1 MKRLQP
7 PTKQRISQVKWVLAT
22 IALRPW
28 FWVIALGVVVFLL
41 VFADAPGS
49 VRTQRVT
56 PQVLHDGRTFVNL
69 DGVESLSASWPLEVQ
84 LRHLLPRKP
93 VSVDLAVAGPEVARF
108 ADLARRGAFEAIDGS
123 GVQTTP
129 ALLAAF
135 AEAKGLRRLRLGPPA
150 DRFRPEALPP
160 MATLELLDLND
171 WHGREVLPAAG
182 SGHPMLHTLVSPL
195 HRLSPEVLAMATAL
209 PSLRE
214 LHLDVPRRFEN
225 SEQIVASAKVLAAA
239 PTLERL
245 HLSGAADF
253 KSVQTEVEAVVP
265 GVRVLRG
272 EGFTFLW
279 FSLVMLGG
287 GFAFLGLLSMF
298 ALAWFSSREAALT
311 PGFRGPHL
319 LVARS
324 LAALSLPVG
333 AIAGW
338 ALFGHPAFVAAWL
351 AWVNAGIWFL
361 TARSARRSSLSGAS
375 AVGLAGLA
383 LSFAPVFAS
392 AFPGGR
398 PWVDGLIR
406 GDHPAVTLG
415 CLSLAGLTW
424 WRTERRLATA
434 ARDRVEAG
442 GFPLLDQNSAKEDA
456 LAARRSTEGEAE
468 KPVWQ
473 PLPARNASVPASMLL
488 AGHVAGWLQ
497 GEQQAAVSTPVVL
510 LPCVMAI
517 CMLAMLITLH
527 WTQQFERL
535 RVLAPLPRSR
545 GEHLQ
550 GFLNGFLRDSLRW
563 SPVALLVPIGLGLL
577 SDESQTFLLASF
589 GWAVGLFAISFF
601 AGLVFLPIRNPLA
614 RNVCMVGVA
623 ILLAQVSAAPLVSH
637 MVLPDFP
644 ATWTMLLV
652 PVVGCSLA
660 FFAWR
665 RAMRRLPEVEWGL
678 R

>member
-28 FWVIALGVVVFLL
+28 FWVIVLGVIVFLL
-41 VFADAPGS
+41 VFADAPWS

-56 PQVLHDGRTFVNL
+56 PQVLHDGRTFVGL

-84 LRHLLPRKP
+84 LNHLLPRKP

-160 MATLELLDLND
+160 MATLELLDLTD
-171 WHGREVLPAAG
+171 WHGPEVLPAAG
-182 SGHPMLHTLVSPL
+182 SGHPRLHMLILPL
-195 HRLSPEVLAMATAL
+195 HRLSPEALAMAAAL

-214 LHLDVPRRFEN
+214 LHIDVPRRFET

-473 PLPARNASVPASMLL
+473 PLPLRSVLVPALMFSIQAVMFWSFNQQSSGGTRLPILL
-488 AGHVAGWLQ
+488 IGAILISGMPVLIAGHWA
-497 GEQQAAVSTPVVL
+497 S
-510 LPCVMAI
+510 
-517 CMLAMLITLH
+517 
-527 WTQQFERL
+527 QFERL

-545 GEHLQ
+545 EEHLR

-563 SPVALLVPIGLGLL
+563 LPLVLLVPIGLGLVFR
-577 SDESQTFLLASF
+577 ESPAFLLASF
-589 GWAVGLFAISFF
+589 GWAVGSFAMGFF

-637 MVLPDFP
+637 TVLPDFP

-665 RAMRRLPEVEWGL
+665 RALRRLPEVEWGL